1 MSKIGI
7 IGSGT
12 WGCALSNL
20 ISKNG
25 HEVVVWSFDEN
36 ECSDLN
42 KTREQ
47 KNLKGVKLNESIIFT
62 TDLAAAIK
70 NKNLIIFAVPSPV
83 MRANV
88 KNVIEFIDA
97 NQILCSVS
105 KGIEDKTL
113 FTMTEIIT
121 DELKKSNIKNNKIV
135 ALSGPTH
142 AEEVAMN
149 LPTTIV
155 SSSENEIASKFIQD
169 ILMNDFFRVYTNT
182 DIKGVEICAVF
193 KNIIAI
199 ACGIS
204 KGLGYGDNIK
214 AAIIVRGLAEI
225 IRVGEA
231 MKCKKETFYGL
242 AGLGDIVVTSTSIHS
257 RNNRCGE
264 YIGQGLSVD
273 EAVKKVGMV
282 VEGINNLKNA
292 MELKNKYKIDMPILE
307 GMNDII
313 YNGIDPNEV
322 IFRLMNRD
330 RKAE

>member
-1 MSKIGI
+1 MYKVGI

-20 ISKNG
+20 IAKNG
-25 HEVVVWSFDEN
+25 HDITVWSFDSN
-36 ECSDLN
+36 ECNDLN
-42 KTREQ
+42 KLREQ
-47 KNLKGVKLNESIIFT
+47 KNLKGVKLNEKIIFT
-62 TDLAAAIK
+62 NDLETAVK
-70 NKNLIIFAVPSPV
+70 DKNLIIYAVPSPV
-83 MRANV
+83 MRENV
-88 KNVIEFIDA
+88 KNSIKYLDDTKV
-97 NQILCSVS
+97 LCSVS

-113 FTMTEIIT
+113 FTMTEVIS
-121 DELKKSNIKNNKIV
+121 DELKKANIKNDKIV

-142 AEEVAMN
+142 AEEVARD

-155 SSSENEIASKFIQD
+155 SSSENDKASKFIQD
-169 ILMNDFFRVYTNT
+169 VLMNDFFRVYTND

-204 KGLGYGDNIK
+204 HGLGYGDNIK

-225 IRVGEA
+225 VRLGEA
-231 MKCKKETFYGL
+231 MNSKKETFYGL
-242 AGLGDIVVTSTSIHS
+242 AGLGDIVVTSTSVHS

-264 YIGQGLSVD
+264 YIGQGDSVD
-273 EAVKKVGMV
+273 VAVKKVGMV

-292 MELKNKYKIDMPILE
+292 MELKNKYKVEMPILE
-307 GMNDII
+307 GMNDVI
-313 YNGIDPNEV
+313 YNGVNPNEV
-322 IFRLMNRD
+322 IFRLMSRE